1 VQELIRRVF
10 YDYLINYGNT
20 AFKVELTEGLNNAI
34 NTLLETSSVTINEVH
49 YRNVQELV
57 EHKMT
62 LQKKNYFEL
71 VTFKDN

>member
-1 VQELIRRVF
+1 MQELIRRVF

>member
-1 VQELIRRVF
+1 MQELIRRVF

-71 VTFKDN
+71 VTFNK